1 MTSTSTEVEVEVD
14 AHILQQQEEHARLVS
29 AIAIRAI
36 KTTGL
41 KELPDINFE
50 ERNSY
55 FPRARYCYH
64 PAHYDAIAV
73 LPGPG
78 TVALPSEDD

>member
-1 MTSTSTEVEVEVD
+1 MTEF
-14 AHILQQQEEHARLVS
+14 QEDEQDELVS
-29 AIAIRAI
+29 AAAI
-36 KTTGL
+36 KNIKAKGL

-55 FPRARYCYH
+55 YPRSRYCYH
-64 PAHYDAIAV
+64 PAEFDAIAV

-78 TVALPSEDD
+78 TVALASSDDE